1 MPYKATRCTLSTHA
15 WERQLQSAA
24 GRAGHI
30 IFGIFDMQ
38 FRSLLLLGFG
48 ASLAMNVSAFAAPPV
63 PASPA
68 PEASAVVQ
76 VATKAEEEALKKKKK
91 AAADAKTKSKTA
103 KGKTDKTKQQAAAK
117 PDKAKLAKAEKEK
130 LAKAKAE
137 KDKLAKAKAEKDK
150 QLAKAK
156 AEKDKQ
162 LAAAKA
168 EREKKLAAAKAQKEK
183 LAAAAKVEREKK
195 LAAAKVE
202 RDKMLAERAKAAEE
216 RKIVL
221 AKLAEERK
229 LAREKAAEERKIA
242 REKAAEQRRLL
253 AEAKVRAKEEQRLAR
268 IRAEQE
274 RQAQIAAAAEAAR
287 QAEIARLVSME
298 VVQTGNNNEL
308 RSERVEQAAPKQTGL
323 FAGLF
328 GGQQVQ
334 KQSMLPETRAL
345 DAAMEL
351 RAEKKPFKV
360 RPEYEPTVVE
370 FGGYERGTIVID
382 TASHYL
388 YLVEGSSRARRY
400 AIAVGKDG
408 LQYKGAVKVGDKQE
422 WPRWIPTKEMQA
434 RDPAKYGQY
443 AEGMPGGGMNPL
455 GARAIYLYANGK
467 DTHLRIHGTIAPETI
482 GTDSSNGCF
491 RMINEH
497 VIDLYR
503 RVPVGT
509 QARS

>member
-1 MPYKATRCTLSTHA
+1 
-15 WERQLQSAA
+15 
-24 GRAGHI
+24 
-30 IFGIFDMQ
+30 MQ

-48 ASLAMNVSAFAAPPV
+48 VSLAMNVSAFAAPPV
-63 PASPA
+63 PASPVSGLLG
-68 PEASAVVQ
+68 PEASAVVK

-91 AAADAKTKSKTA
+91 AAADAKAAKSKTAA
-103 KGKTDKTKQQAAAK
+103 KGKTDKTKQAATAK
-117 PDKAKLAKAEKEK
+117 ADKAKADKAAADKK
-130 LAKAKAE
+130 KLLAKAKAE
-137 KDKLAKAKAEKDK
+137 KDKLAAAAKAKADEKAK
-150 QLAKAK
+150 LAAKAK

-168 EREKKLAAAKAQKEK
+168 EREKKLAAAKVEK
-183 LAAAAKVEREKK
+183 DKQ

-202 RDKMLAERAKAAEE
+202 KEKQAAKAKIEREKMLAEKAKVAAE
-216 RKIVL
+216 RKILL
-221 AKLAEERK
+221 AKQ
-229 LAREKAAEERKIA
+229 AEERKIA
-242 REKAAEQRRLL
+242 REKAAEERRIAREKAAEERQIARAKAAEERRLL
-253 AEAKVRAKEEQRLAR
+253 LEVKAKAAEEKRLAK

-274 RQAQIAAAAEAAR
+274 RLAQIAAAAEAAR

-298 VVQTGNNNEL
+298 VVQTGNNSEL
-308 RSERVEQAAPKQTGL
+308 RSEAAVKTAPQQTGL

-345 DAAMEL
+345 DAAMEQ
-351 RAEKKPFKV
+351 RAAKKQFIVP
-360 RPEYEPTVVE
+360 PEYEPTVVQ
-370 FGGYERGTIVID
+370 FSGYPRGTIVID
-382 TASHYL
+382 TAAHYL
-388 YLVEGSSRARRY
+388 YLMEGANRARRY

-408 LQYKGAVKVGDKQE
+408 LQYKGQVHVGDKQE

-434 RDPAKYGQY
+434 REPAKYGQY

-455 GARAIYLYANGK
+455 GARAIYLYQSGR

-491 RMINEH
+491 RMINDH

-503 RVPVGT
+503 RVPIGT
-509 QARS
+509 EVVVL